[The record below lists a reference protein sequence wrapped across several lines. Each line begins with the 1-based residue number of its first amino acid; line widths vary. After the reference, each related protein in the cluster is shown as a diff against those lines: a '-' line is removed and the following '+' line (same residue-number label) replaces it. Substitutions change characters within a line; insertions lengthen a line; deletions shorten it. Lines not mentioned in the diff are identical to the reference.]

1 VNSTVT
7 APTAKT
13 ADLDA
18 TFITDAV
25 PDGTTFA
32 PDWQFIQTWT
42 LRNPGPNAWPAGVS
56 VRYIGGE
63 NMFNLDRSRATSVA
77 DLMIAQSS
85 NATTAVVEPGQ
96 EHVFHVKMRA
106 PANVG
111 QHISYWRMK
120 GPDGI
125 PFGHKL
131 WCHIVVDDNYF
142 PAKEVEIHN
151 KLMQERDAKS
161 DRFSVPFAT
170 REEQTK
176 LLAHELREKLEGA
189 ASMQATIEDEETETK
204 AESILSESQMIMPTL
219 ERDGTP
225 SASSSMHKDK
235 AAAAAPEV
243 KAESLPTE
251 DELDDVEFASADGGS
266 LADEEDDDGFL
277 TDEEYDV
284 LDASDEDFRGL

>member
-1 VNSTVT
+1 ME
-7 APTAKT
+7 
-13 ADLDA
+13 LDA
-18 TFITDAV
+18 TFIKDAV

-32 PDWQFIQTWT
+32 PDWQFVQTWT

-63 NMFNLDRSRATSVA
+63 NMFNLDRSRATSVT

-85 NATTAVVEPGQ
+85 NATTTVVEPGQ
-96 EHVFHVKMRA
+96 EHVFHVSMRA
-106 PANVG
+106 PANNG

-120 GPDGI
+120 SPDEV

-131 WCHIVVDDNYF
+131 WCHIVVEDNYF

-161 DRFSVPFAT
+161 DNFSVPFAT

-176 LLAHELREKLEGA
+176 LRAHELREKLEGA
-189 ASMQATIEDEETETK
+189 ATKQATVEDEETGTK
-204 AESILSESQMIMPTL
+204 AESTLSESQMIMPTL

-225 SASSSMHKDK
+225 SASNSMHKDK
-235 AAAAAPEV
+235 VSDVSAVPEV
-243 KAESLPTE
+243 KTESVPTE